1 MNTNYQAFKITMALM
16 SLLVLTSCGTSKSGT
31 TSASAT
37 STTQKV
43 LASCAQNS
51 NSLISLN
58 ISAAAYANGSINPN
72 YIKLKF
78 NSISSTVKQSGYRL
92 LLYKWKVSNNQIVY
106 DNTPLDISVYDLS
119 TKAVTTY
126 AETEKLTTSLST
138 SVGYLINLNDSS
150 NSYQVLKLVVVNSS
164 GTEVVTQLNM
174 LIPQFAA
181 VPSQYSYNTDGSIR
195 AQNLQDL
202 HPLKSIDTSAWSSTN
217 FQQYFAN
224 YCF

>member
-1 MNTNYQAFKITMALM
+1 MNISMKLTTVF
-16 SLLVLTSCGTSKSGT
+16 SLLLLLSSCGTSKSGT

-58 ISAAAYANGSINPN
+58 ISAAAYSNGSINPS
-72 YIKLKF
+72 YIKIKF
-78 NSISSTVKQSGYRL
+78 NSIASTVKQSGYRL
-92 LLYKWKVSNNQIVY
+92 LFYKWKVSNNQTVY

-119 TKAVTTY
+119 TKAVTAY
-126 AETEKLTTSLST
+126 AESEKQTSSLST
-138 SVGYLINLNDSS
+138 GVGYLVDLNDTS
-150 NSYQVLKLVVVNSS
+150 NSYQVLKLVVVNSA
-164 GTEVVTQLNM
+164 GTEVITQLNM

-181 VPSQYSYNTDGSIR
+181 VPSQYSYNTDGSVR

-202 HPLKSIDTSAWSSTN
+202 HPLKNIDTSAWSSTN